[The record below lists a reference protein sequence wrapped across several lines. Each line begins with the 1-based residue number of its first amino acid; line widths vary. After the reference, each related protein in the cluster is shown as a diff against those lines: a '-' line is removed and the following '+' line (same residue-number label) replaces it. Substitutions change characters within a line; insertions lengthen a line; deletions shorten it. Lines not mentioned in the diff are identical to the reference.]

1 MLERGPRG
9 RYRRGWPENDA
20 HRLRAA
26 PLRGD
31 RHRGRP
37 RGAPRRRHRAPRR
50 RGGGAPVHAARRR
63 RPPRRRPEDR
73 LQGGGPN
80 RPARR
85 RHALA
90 RRPGHGD
97 RARPRP
103 APRGG
108 HPPRVAPN
116 RAHGSGRPHHR
127 NASRLGL
134 RERRRRPVQRGRR
147 VRRAPARG
155 SRRVGARSA
164 RPDPRSGRRR
174 RLRDRRRHL
183 RAPLARGAHQRRDRA
198 RRAVAASE
206 LPRRTRPRWPPAGNS
221 IIIGSRDRERAKA
234 KAAELREITRKMPIM
249 GESNMEAAKL
259 GAVVVLAL
267 PASGLATTLPEV
279 SDACRDKV
287 VISTVVALAFG
298 GPRLYAPPPAGSSAE
313 EAQGLLPGAKV
324 VAAFHHIAAHELAET
339 DHPIECDLLL
349 CGDDQA
355 AKDTVAEFGRS
366 MGLRPIDV
374 GPLSNAGLLEGI
386 TAVLATINRR
396 YKLKNS
402 GIKITGL

>member
-1 MLERGPRG
+1 MRTGSGPP
-9 RYRRGWPENDA
+9 RYEVIGIAGVPEVHLGADIA
-20 HRLRAA
+20 RLVVEA
-26 PLRGD
+26 
-31 RHRGRP
+31 
-37 RGAPRRRHRAPRR
+37 
-50 RGGGAPVHAARRR
+50 AARQSTPLAGGDLLVVGQKIVSKAEGRIVRLADVTPSSVALGMATGLGRDPRLVEVILRESRR
-63 RPPRRRPEDR
+63 IVRMDQGVLITETHHGWVCANAGVDQSNVDVDCVALLPEDPD
-73 LQGGGPN
+73 G
-80 RPARR
+80 
-85 RHALA
+85 
-90 RRPGHGD
+90 
-97 RARPRP
+97 
-103 APRGG
+103 
-108 HPPRVAPN
+108 
-116 RAHGSGRPHHR
+116 
-127 NASRLGL
+127 
-134 RERRRRPVQRGRR
+134 
-147 VRRAPARG
+147 
-155 SRRVGARSA
+155 SA
-164 RPDPRSGRRR
+164 RA
-174 RLRDRRRHL
+174 LRDRIRT
-183 RAPLARGAHQRRDRA
+183 LAGVDVFVI
-198 RRAVAASE
+198 VAD
-206 LPRRTRPRWPPAGNS
+206 TFGRPWREGLTNVAIGLAGLWALAGHS
-221 IIIGSRDRERAKA
+221 IIIGSRDGERAKA

-249 GESNMEAAKL
+249 GESNVEAAKL

-298 GPRLYAPPPAGSSAE
+298 GPRLYTPPPAGSSAE

-386 TAVLATINRR
+386 TAVLATMQRR
-396 YKLKNS
+396 LKLKNS